1 MRISSKLFTLAALLL
16 VLGAASA
23 CTRIGPG
30 YVGIKVSNAGD
41 NRGVSEIPTTTGW
54 VFYNPF
60 LSNVYEW
67 PTFTQQAQLID
78 GDSISFQSEQMTIT
92 APVGFSYSLEAAK
105 VPAFF
110 VKFRTDDL
118 ETFTHGYLKNLI
130 RDKFNEVASRKTI
143 EEITTDNKGFLAEVR
158 SEVQRAVDPF
168 GVKLEDQFGFTGSL
182 QLPKQVVESINAKQ
196 MAIQNA
202 QRVENE
208 LRTAQAEAAKAVA
221 AAEGNAKARIIAA
234 ESEAEANL
242 KVARSLTPELVE
254 WKKLDKWNGQ
264 LPQVTSSG
272 GGVLLT
278 LSK

>member
-158 SEVQRAVDPF
+158 SEVQRAVEPF

-242 KVARSLTPELVE
+242 KVARSLTSELVE

-264 LPQVTSSG
+264 LPQVTSGG
-272 GGVLLT
+272 GGVLLS

>member
-1 MRISSKLFTLAALLL
+1 MRITSKLFTLAALLL

-158 SEVQRAVDPF
+158 SEVQRAVEPF

-242 KVARSLTPELVE
+242 KVARSLTSELVE

-272 GGVLLT
+272 GGVLLS